1 MPKEFAFHSAQ
12 KVGDNWASLPED
24 QRMWQINWVYGEKGN
39 LPTSPTGGMFASV
52 AALKS
57 MLSEAELELHYDE
70 NHCAMLALFAWLKA
84 DSSLANSP
92 AAPNIKG
99 IEVDFSG
106 SAPQPVRLK

>member
-1 MPKEFAFHSAQ
+1 MPKEFAFHSSQ

-24 QRMWQINWVYGEKGN
+24 QRMWQIYGLFGEKGQ
-39 LPTSPTGGMFASV
+39 LPTSPNWGMFASV

-57 MLSEAELELHYDE
+57 MLSESEMELHYDE
-70 NHCAMLALFAWLKA
+70 GHCAMLALFAWLKA
-84 DSSLANSP
+84 DPSLANSP